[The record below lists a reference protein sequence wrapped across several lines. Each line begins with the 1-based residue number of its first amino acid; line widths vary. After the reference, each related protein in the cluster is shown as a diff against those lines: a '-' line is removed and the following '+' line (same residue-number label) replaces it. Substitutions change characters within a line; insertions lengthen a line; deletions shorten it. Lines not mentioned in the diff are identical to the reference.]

1 MHRPGIASVD
11 GATVVLERT
20 TIDEVERYH
29 RDTLMLVIK
38 KTNSEYR
45 EYLNKQEQ
53 ARAQKESQS
62 KEHHKRVADIS
73 KRIKFD

>member
-11 GATVVLERT
+11 GATITLDGT

-29 RDTLMLVIK
+29 RDTLQLAIAA
-38 KTNSEYR
+38 TNRQYWESLGEG
-45 EYLNKQEQ
+45 EQ
-53 ARAQKESQS
+53 CRARAYSQRE
-62 KEHHKRVADIS
+62 EHRKRIEDTS